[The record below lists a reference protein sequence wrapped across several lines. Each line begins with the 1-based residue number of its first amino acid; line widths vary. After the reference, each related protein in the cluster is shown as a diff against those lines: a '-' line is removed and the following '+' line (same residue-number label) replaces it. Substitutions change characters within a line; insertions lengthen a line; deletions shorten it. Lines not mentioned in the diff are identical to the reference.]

1 MRWSTIAVAG
11 AVLGALVLAGAAWA
25 QQKVVPNEFGPQQ
38 EKPAAPKALAPQ
50 PKDSEIAPGLAVS
63 YWKMLVRDVQ
73 EVADIVGKRKPDV
86 GQPLPKLDYKMGTGK
101 VLTSNQDDGVA
112 AEIVGLIKLDKPG
125 RYEFVANSN
134 DGVRVEIGGE
144 RVLEDPD
151 VHADRF
157 SPAGKVDV
165 AQAGWY
171 ALRIL
176 YFERKNEATLQLFWK
191 EPGGA
196 DYAIVPGSVLARKK

>member
-1 MRWSTIAVAG
+1 MRLSTIVFAG
-11 AVLGALVLAGAAWA
+11 AVLGALAVAGAVFA

-38 EKPAAPKALAPQ
+38 EKPVAPKALAPQ
-50 PKDSEIAPGLAVS
+50 PKETDVAPGLAVS

-73 EVADIVGKRKPDV
+73 EVADIVGKRKPDI
-86 GQPLPKLDYKMGTGK
+86 GAPLPKLDYKMKTGK

-112 AEIVGLIKLDKPG
+112 AEILGYIKLDKPG
-125 RYEFVANSN
+125 QYTFVANSN

-144 RVLEDPD
+144 KVLEDPD

-171 ALRIL
+171 ALRVL

-196 DYAIVPGSVLARKK
+196 DYAIVPESALARKK